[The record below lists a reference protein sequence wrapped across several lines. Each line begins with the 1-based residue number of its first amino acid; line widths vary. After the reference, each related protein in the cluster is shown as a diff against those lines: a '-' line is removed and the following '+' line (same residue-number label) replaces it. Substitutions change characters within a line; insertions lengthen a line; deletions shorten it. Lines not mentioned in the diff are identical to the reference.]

1 MAVTKELVSHWA
13 QSYDC
18 HCDPSSM
25 HNVHPHHNATENG
38 EQAYRIYVGKRPNIK
53 YVYAV

>member
-1 MAVTKELVSHWA
+1 MRDNCDIIMAVTKELVSHWA

-25 HNVHPHHNATENG
+25 
-38 EQAYRIYVGKRPNIK
+38 
-53 YVYAV
+53 